1 MYADLLKQS
10 YGIEIIPER
19 LRIMPINVD
28 YPTPIGSRN
37 DHLDPMGPQYS
48 ETDEGQLM
56 MTYRGSDEAK
66 PFDGSNL
73 AMRGHTFAEQFPPGY
88 TPFNIN
94 WDNLSSEDQDIA
106 SALTTQTAGQGQ
118 EAGEAPASAHIETP
132 QRRGPAFIDMGDINL
147 GDDTQGAAPASA
159 PVVPNGQTESMPQW
173 RRLSSAVKGFLADN
187 YGITDVNEYNDMLND
202 PALQEAVVHDL
213 KCHGLM

>member
-1 MYADLLKQS
+1 M
-10 YGIEIIPER
+10 
-19 LRIMPINVD
+19 D
-28 YPTPIGSRN
+28 YSFFYHQRSEQTNKESR
-37 DHLDPMGPQYS
+37 GQ
-48 ETDEGQLM
+48 TD
-56 MTYRGSDEAK
+56 
-66 PFDGSNL
+66 
-73 AMRGHTFAEQFPPGY
+73 
-88 TPFNIN
+88 
-94 WDNLSSEDQDIA
+94 SS
-106 SALTTQTAGQGQ
+106 
-118 EAGEAPASAHIETP
+118 GEAPVSTHIETP
-132 QRRGPAFIDMGDINL
+132 QRRDPAFMEMGDINL